1 MRKTFTSVP
10 TVRRAALVAVFLGA
24 FGSAGAQSLASIR
37 TADDLRQNIPPQSR
51 SLREVLQ
58 EIKNQYGVNFVCKGD
73 LLDNKAA
80 STPAKKEKRL
90 EAVLRSVLEPLGLD
104 YSKMD
109 HKIYL
114 IYPREA
120 APGKAGASNAPAQ
133 PGPGS
138 GSETDGGVF
147 ETVSGSKVDVEVS
160 GKVLDSD
167 GQPLVGV
174 NVLLKGTTLGTTS
187 GSDGSYRIGVP
198 EGSTLVF
205 SFIGYVSEEI
215 PVGSRTTLDVVLMP
229 DVQNLQQV
237 VVIGYGTQERKDV
250 SSAIGSVKGEDL
262 KAMAVTGADQAMQG
276 KIAGVNITSND
287 GTPGGS
293 TKVTVRGIGSINNTE
308 PLYVIDGVMS
318 RQGLTNIV
326 ATDIESIDVLKDAS
340 ATAIYGIQGAN
351 GVVIVTTKR
360 GKAGISRLTFDAYY
374 GVSNLHRKLD
384 LLSPEQFVSFSN
396 ESINNTNAYRAL
408 TGNRAPIPLNPA
420 WANPEDFRNVPG
432 TDWQKE
438 VFKPAVMQDYQ
449 LGFSGGKDKTT
460 YAASLGYRNQEGLVP
475 STSFQRYNFRVN
487 LDHQATD
494 FFKLGASVSNTFSST
509 YGVFN
514 NNLGGGMVM
523 YTLLQTPLLPVRQPG
538 YEDYYAVNPSSA
550 LVPNA
555 EFYYPNAPNPVYYA
569 ELQTRRNNASNFYGS
584 LFGEL
589 SLPLDLS
596 FRSQIGVYK
605 YDGSVYNFTRKIQS
619 PWDPAA
625 SSTGNGGSNNN
636 YLGYGYNWDNT
647 LTYSKGVGDHNI
659 SVTAG
664 AVAQLEYNEGYGIT
678 QSNFTSEEVP
688 YIGYGDPTQVSVGAT
703 RISKVTLF
711 GLLGRVIYGYK
722 NRYLFTANIRRD
734 QSSRFAPD
742 LNTGIFPSASV
753 AWRLSEES
761 FMKSIPALSDLK
773 IRLGWGRI
781 GSQNGIPAY
790 PTYTLLGTGQ
800 DYVLGGNLVSGVA
813 TTSLGNSRITWE
825 KTESKNI
832 GLDLAL
838 LNNAL
843 TFTADY
849 YIKDNSDILLQL
861 PIVATGGVGF
871 YPTDVPGPAQN
882 VGKIRNSGVELTAT
896 YSRTIKDFTFSVS
909 ANGTFNRNEIL
920 SLGGPEYLLPP
931 NQINQIGD
939 YVSRFGVGQPIGSFY
954 GYVIDGIFQTQDEV
968 DAANQA
974 AKESPLARDYYQ
986 QQFTAPGDFKFR
998 DVNGDKVVD
1007 EKDRTYIG
1015 NPNPRFSYGLN
1026 LSGNYKGFDASLFFQ
1041 GVEGVDVYNAMGFR
1055 LESPGGGNFN
1065 RTRRVYEGAWRGEG
1079 TSNEFPRLIYDD
1091 PNNNNRIST
1100 RWVEDGSYVRLRN
1113 LQLGYTLPK
1122 AVTQAVKMERLRVY
1136 VAGQNVFTRT
1146 RYSGL
1151 DPETGVGQNEGDPNT
1166 NYDLNIDRG
1175 LYPQP
1180 RTFMVGLNVTF

>member
-1 MRKTFTSVP
+1 MKKKFILQYTLTKTIFFLYCFSFSGFAYGQSVASLHHQP
-10 TVRRAALVAVFLGA
+10 DAYLNQ
-24 FGSAGAQSLASIR
+24 QSQIY
-37 TADDLRQNIPPQSR
+37 T
-51 SLREVLQ
+51 LREVLQ
-58 EIKNQYGVNFVCKGD
+58 EIKNQYGVNFICKGD
-73 LLDNKAA
+73 LLDNKTVNAL
-80 STPAKKEKRL
+80 TKKEKKL
-90 EAVLRSVLEPLGLD
+90 ETVLKSILEPLGLNF
-104 YSKMD
+104 SKMD
-109 HKIYL
+109 NKIYL
-114 IYPREA
+114 IFPK
-120 APGKAGASNAPAQ
+120 GTN
-133 PGPGS
+133 
-138 GSETDGGVF
+138 TIDD
-147 ETVSGSKVDVEVS
+147 GSKHEGTAPEGKLNEAHSNERFQTLAGTKVNQDVS
-160 GKVLDSD
+160 GKVVDEND
-167 GQPLVGV
+167 QPLVGV
-174 NVLLKGTTLGTTS
+174 NILVKGTTIGTTS
-187 GSDGSYRIGVP
+187 SSDGSFAISVP

-205 SFIGYVSEEI
+205 SFIGYLVEEI
-215 PVGSRTTLDVVLMP
+215 VVGNRSIIQVQLMP
-229 DVQNLQQV
+229 DIQALQQV

-250 SSAIGSVKGEDL
+250 SSAIGSVKGADL

-360 GKAGISRLTFDAYY
+360 GKGGSSKLTFDAYY

-384 LLSPEQFVSFSN
+384 LLSSEQFVAFSN
-396 ESINNTNAYRAL
+396 EAIGNANSYRAL

-420 WANPEDFRNVPG
+420 WSNPQDFRNVPT

-438 VFKPAVMQDYQ
+438 VFRPAAMQDYQ

-460 YAASLGYRNQEGLVP
+460 YAASLGYRNQEGMIT
-475 STSFQRYNFRVN
+475 STSFKRYNLRVN
-487 LDHQATD
+487 IDHKATD
-494 FFKLGASVSNTFSST
+494 FLKLGTSLSNTFST
-509 YGVFN
+509 THGVFN

-538 YEDYYAVNPSSA
+538 YEEYYAVNPSGVR
-550 LVPNA
+550 VPNA
-555 EFYYPNAPNPVYYA
+555 EFYYPNAPNPLDYA
-569 ELQTRRNNASNFYGS
+569 DRQTRKNTSSNFYGS
-584 LFGEL
+584 LYGEL
-589 SLPLDLS
+589 TLPFDFS

-605 YDGSVYNFTRKIQS
+605 YDGSVYNFTRRIKS

-625 SSTGNGGSNNN
+625 SSSGNGGGNNN

-647 LTYSKGVGDHNI
+647 LSYSKELGDHNI

-664 AVAQLEYNEGYGIT
+664 AVAQMEYNEGFGIT

-688 YIGYGDPTQVSVGAT
+688 YIGYGDPTQVSIGST

-753 AWRLSEES
+753 AWRVSEED
-761 FMKSIPALSDLK
+761 FMKLIPVLSDMK
-773 IRLGWGRI
+773 IRLGWGKI

-813 TTSLGNSRITWE
+813 TTSLGNAAITWE

-838 LNNAL
+838 FNNAF

-849 YIKDNSDILLQL
+849 YVKDNSDILLQL

-882 VGKIRNSGVELTAT
+882 VGKIRNSGLELTAT
-896 YSRTIKDFTFSVS
+896 YSRSIKEFTFSVS
-909 ANGTFNRNEIL
+909 GNGTFNKNEIL

-954 GYVIDGIFQTQDEV
+954 GYVIDGIFQTQAEV
-968 DAANQA
+968 EAANRA
-974 AKESPLARDYYQ
+974 AKESPLNRDYYQ

-998 DVNGDKVVD
+998 DINGDKVVD

-1015 NPNPRFSYGLN
+1015 NPNPKFSYGFS
-1026 LSGNYKGFDASLFFQ
+1026 LSGNFKGFDASLFFQ
-1041 GVEGVDVYNAMGFR
+1041 GVQGVDVYNAMGFR

-1079 TSNEFPRLIYDD
+1079 STNEFPRLNYDD

-1100 RWVEDGSYVRLRN
+1100 RWVENGSYLRLRN
-1113 LQLGYTLPK
+1113 LQLGYSLPK
-1122 AVTQAVKMERLRVY
+1122 TISQAVKMEKLRVY
-1136 VAGQNVFTRT
+1136 VAGQNVFTKT
-1146 RYSGL
+1146 KYSGL
-1151 DPETGVGQNEGDPNT
+1151 DPEAGVGQSEGDPNT

-1180 RTFMVGLNVTF
+1180 RTFMVGVNVTF